1 MTCNPTIQA
10 AADLVALAESTRGI
24 PGTWLFINGL
34 MCWIPPEG
42 DHCDIEQMRRALHR
56 VQLDRMGDAAR
67 YDRLA
72 S

>member
-1 MTCNPTIQA
+1 MACNPTIQA
-10 AADLVALAESTRGI
+10 AADLMALAESTSGI
-24 PGTWLFINGL
+24 PGAWLSVNGL
-34 MCWIPPEG
+34 WCFLPAEA
-42 DHCDIEQMRRALHR
+42 DHCDVEQMRRALHR